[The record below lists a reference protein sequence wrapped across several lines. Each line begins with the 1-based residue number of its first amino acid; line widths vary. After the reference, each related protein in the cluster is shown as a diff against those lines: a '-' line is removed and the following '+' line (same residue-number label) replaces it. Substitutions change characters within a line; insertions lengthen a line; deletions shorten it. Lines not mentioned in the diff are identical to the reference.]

1 MCVLCLLSYIFSV
14 YRQTS
19 HKTTPP
25 LPSMH
30 MAESHSLCSTTD
42 ATAKSYKQSGVSNAG
57 DHRTAQNISIAN
69 KRLAAIEKRNNK
81 TATITID
88 ASDVPAVLSR
98 KRLCTETLRVADAAL
113 SSARTKLTTDEM
125 QWILDAT
132 SPKSDSRKNDAGST
146 TYSNDDGSR
155 NETGGGTG
163 SATCGRD
170 DALWEM
176 APYSYDIFLCVDNCE
191 LQGGYVS
198 CSIEANCCSQ
208 PFHSAL
214 HIGCSTIDGSTA
226 RRCTAI
232 VTNERRARLPSV
244 R

>member
-1 MCVLCLLSYIFSV
+1 MCVLCLISFLSV
-14 YRQTS
+14 GRQTS
-19 HKTTPP
+19 HKTTTP

-30 MAESHSLCSTTD
+30 MGERDSACSTTD
-42 ATAKSYKQSGVSNAG
+42 GTTKSYKQSTASNPG
-57 DHRTAQNISIAN
+57 NHRTAENIAMAN

-88 ASDVPAVLSR
+88 ESDVPDEISR
-98 KRLCTETLRVADAAL
+98 KRLRTETLTVTNAAP
-113 SSARTKLTTDEM
+113 SGARTKLTTGEM
-125 QWILDAT
+125 KWILDAT
-132 SPKSDSRKNDAGST
+132 SPKFDSRKNDAGST

-191 LQGGYVS
+191 LQGGYV
-198 CSIEANCCSQ
+198 
-208 PFHSAL
+208 
-214 HIGCSTIDGSTA
+214 
-226 RRCTAI
+226 
-232 VTNERRARLPSV
+232 
-244 R
+244 